1 MKNPEPEHVTLP
13 INAAHLMSLAGMLR
27 EFAPENVHGIFS
39 FQVSQQAALQGLD
52 VYSVE
57 ATDYKKLL
65 ATTIA
70 FSIPT
75 QCVADIGTVLMEAH
89 KSTDKNNLK
98 KALEFLTMIWRPFAI
113 QAMDNIDA
121 FGKIHIAKRGGRFD
135 DISPESLN

>member
-27 EFAPENVHGIFS
+27 EFAPENVHGLFS

-57 ATDYKKLL
+57 ATDYNKLL
-65 ATTIA
+65 GTTIA

-75 QCVADIGTVLMEAH
+75 ECVADVGTVIMEAY
-89 KSTDKNNLK
+89 KSTDEDNLR
-98 KALEFLTMIWRPFAI
+98 KALGFLTQIWRPFAI
-113 QAMDNIDA
+113 EAMNNID
-121 FGKIHIAKRGGRFD
+121 KMDDRFD
-135 DISPESLN
+135 DISRESLN